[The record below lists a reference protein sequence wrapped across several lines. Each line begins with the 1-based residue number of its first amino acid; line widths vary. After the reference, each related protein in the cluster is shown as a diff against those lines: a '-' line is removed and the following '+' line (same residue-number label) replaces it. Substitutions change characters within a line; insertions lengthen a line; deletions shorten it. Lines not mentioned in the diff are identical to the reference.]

1 MAIYLWSCLTNHM
14 VLEQA
19 TVLIAGV
26 IGSNVPWLDY
36 PASNAIVTF
45 FGYYIWLQ
53 SDGAFYYLRLDKCSF
68 TVGMFCITR
77 DVTRRPLGRLATA
90 CSWEGKCVSTRR
102 AGPRGVSLSQ
112 AFDGTRP
119 IADIWEIPLKLLWT
133 LLTDDLALHNGD
145 LLYD

>member
-1 MAIYLWSCLTNHM
+1 MIEFYLITISLIFVLKHIISDKLRNKLYTAIFITTYTC
-14 VLEQA
+14 
-19 TVLIAGV
+19 
-26 IGSNVPWLDY
+26 
-36 PASNAIVTF
+36 VTF

-53 SDGAFYYLRLDKCSF
+53 SDAAFYYLRLDKCSF
-68 TVGMFCITR
+68 TVGMFCATC

-112 AFDGTRP
+112 VFDETRP
-119 IADIWEIPLKLLWT
+119 IADIWEIPLKLIWT
-133 LLTDDLALHNGD
+133 LLTDDLALHNGN